1 MITDL
6 TEIFQISLMF
16 LAILVAFGVEGA
28 IILEQKAKIIALEA
42 VVSAVNS
49 NTDNVSTLVTEANT
63 LVSNLSSLLN
73 AIITATGLGQMK

>member
-1 MITDL
+1 
-6 TEIFQISLMF
+6 MF

-73 AIITATGLGQMK
+73 AIITATGLG

>member
-73 AIITATGLGQMK
+73 AIITATGLG

>member
-1 MITDL
+1 
-6 TEIFQISLMF
+6 MF

-49 NTDNVSTLVTEANT
+49 NTDNISTLVTEANT

-73 AIITATGLGQMK
+73 AIITATGLG